1 MMPTLLNAA
10 SLSFAGPVV
19 EISMVGTG
27 YAPAKQLA
35 NWRFVSE
42 SGRGCTNNKKRCS
55 PANSAPVF
63 ACEMRM
69 KLGVALTN
77 VGNATWKG
85 STFLIGHPRI
95 RPKTEPWSI
104 TIEWPI
110 TEWKRRLNIRATKHV
125 NGC

>member
-1 MMPTLLNAA
+1 LYLKRAEVARTTK
-10 SLSFAGPVV
+10 SVV
-19 EISMVGTG
+19 RQRI
-27 YAPAKQLA
+27 PH
-35 NWRFVSE
+35 
-42 SGRGCTNNKKRCS
+42 
-55 PANSAPVF
+55 PVF
-63 ACEMRM
+63 ACDMRM

-110 TEWKRRLNIRATKHV
+110 TEWNRRLNIRATKHV

>member
-1 MMPTLLNAA
+1 
-10 SLSFAGPVV
+10 
-19 EISMVGTG
+19 
-27 YAPAKQLA
+27 
-35 NWRFVSE
+35 
-42 SGRGCTNNKKRCS
+42 
-55 PANSAPVF
+55 
-63 ACEMRM
+63 MRM

-110 TEWKRRLNIRATKHV
+110 TEATFEHPSDETCERLLMARQRQSVRRTAGQTSAVRPAR
-125 NGC
+125 GCRLLPSKAHTSMHGDLTAID